1 MSTQL
6 SSAPKRCRL
15 CSSSYERRERFRK
28 GASEGSGGKGRP
40 KAENSFP
47 EAPRPSFAA
56 TMSAGRAAGPGT
68 SGAPAGETVS
78 ALQPAAALPCPVGP
92 SSWRHLHE
100 TLRTR
105 RGGCGER
112 HTRLV
117 RAPAT
122 LPTHPCTI
130 PRPRR
135 RRIRHRERQAQ
146 VPAPPPPEANRAR
159 ASPERGANRPEQ
171 TGRVGDGDPY
181 LSSPPSASLSSAVRL
196 GDASSL
202 SPLAFPAAIFFS
214 SSPKAAAAAAA
225 VASDTPLDFME
236 TQRIHNSDADTP
248 PRAGARNDAP
258 NLRAGPAH
266 QLYRHLLLRRGR
278 QRRKIPTRRR

>member
-1 MSTQL
+1 M
-6 SSAPKRCRL
+6 R
-15 CSSSYERRERFRK
+15 
-28 GASEGSGGKGRP
+28 
-40 KAENSFP
+40 
-47 EAPRPSFAA
+47 
-56 TMSAGRAAGPGT
+56 AGRAVGPGT

-100 TLRTR
+100 TSRTR
-105 RGGCGER
+105 RGGCGEG

-117 RAPAT
+117 SAPAT
-122 LPTHPCTI
+122 PPTHPCPI

-135 RRIRHRERQAQ
+135 RRIQHRERQAQ

-159 ASPERGANRPEQ
+159 ASPETGANRPEP

-248 PRAGARNDAP
+248 PRGP
-258 NLRAGPAH
+258 GPATTPPTSARDPH
-266 QLYRHLLLRRGR
+266 TNFIATSSSAAGGSDKKSQRGGGEGGGGWGCGAPGSAAAAAR
-278 QRRKIPTRRR
+278 LVGSHRGGGRGAATGGGGRNGWSVRG